1 MVSGLDVSA
10 TTDDGLIFYLGPL
23 NYNPKLVIR
32 DFMALEVR
40 NGYATLLMDHG
51 TGTVKLEH
59 QQIKLTDGK
68 SHKIEIFWTKNV
80 RRLMF
85 NSYISFLYLNQLVFY
100 LTIEN
105 CFFQMVEMNVDQ
117 CKMSVCLKM
126 TVPIGGN
133 TILNVNGP
141 LQIGGTVTQ
150 LDNLAQQFR
159 WNHAPTTRGFSGCIY
174 NVTFNAMV
182 NHHFRTLQLFIHS
195 LNSYFLKF
203 VINYIQFFTD
213 VRFTYAKNS

>member
-105 CFFQMVEMNVDQ
+105 Y
-117 CKMSVCLKM
+117 L
-126 TVPIGGN
+126 
-133 TILNVNGP
+133 
-141 LQIGGTVTQ
+141 
-150 LDNLAQQFR
+150 FR
-159 WNHAPTTRGFSGCIY
+159 W
-174 NVTFNAMV
+174 
-182 NHHFRTLQLFIHS
+182 
-195 LNSYFLKF
+195 LK
-203 VINYIQFFTD
+203 
-213 VRFTYAKNS
+213 